1 MTMLVI
7 GTSDEEGTYH
17 LATRAF
23 GELVKGSVGV
33 LATENPP
40 LGGTEH

>member
-7 GTSDEEGTYH
+7 DPSHEEGTYY
-17 LATRAF
+17 LVTRSF

-33 LATENPP
+33 LATEKHA